1 MFGVKSLSTTLRK
14 VFLLPAQIPHSDE
27 NLAEPMLGLNE
38 SMWGWSWE
46 TAHSRR
52 LSGSKQDWEEL
63 IPWLLHQSLG
73 EALVLWW
80 GSAFRAISE
89 VSRKAAEG
97 RSQISLGD
105 DRG

>member
-46 TAHSRR
+46 QHIVDVF
-52 LSGSKQDWEEL
+52 Q
-63 IPWLLHQSLG
+63 
-73 EALVLWW
+73 
-80 GSAFRAISE
+80 E
-89 VSRKAAEG
+89 VSRTGKN
-97 RSQISLGD
+97 
-105 DRG
+105 

>member
-1 MFGVKSLSTTLRK
+1 MCGRTPLAKSTG
-14 VFLLPAQIPHSDE
+14 H
-27 NLAEPMLGLNE
+27 G
-38 SMWGWSWE
+38 
-46 TAHSRR
+46 
-52 LSGSKQDWEEL
+52 DWEEL